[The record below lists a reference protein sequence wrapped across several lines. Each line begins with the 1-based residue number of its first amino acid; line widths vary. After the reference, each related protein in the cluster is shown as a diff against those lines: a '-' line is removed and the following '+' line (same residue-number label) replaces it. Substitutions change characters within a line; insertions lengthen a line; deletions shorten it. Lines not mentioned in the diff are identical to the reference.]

1 MGARP
6 LSGESS
12 IRTSWLASGL
22 LQARKRLWVRQL
34 VHSPEGLV
42 GVVLLAI
49 MVVLAAL
56 GSWIVPYDPLE
67 VSFTDKLQR
76 PSVQHLFGTDE
87 AGRDIFSRVI
97 TGTRISLAAALV
109 VIVLATAVGV
119 PVGLMSGYLG
129 GRTDHVAMRITDMF
143 VGFPALILAIA
154 VAAAIGP
161 GLTHGMIAVSVVW
174 WPGYARLMRGE
185 VLALRS
191 RLYVEAARA
200 LGVTDARIV
209 FRHILPNTLTPL
221 IVKMTSDVGY
231 AILYIAS
238 LGFIGLGAP
247 PPMPEWGTMIA
258 ESRSYLLGY
267 WWYPTFPGVVLSLAV
282 IAFNLSGDAMQA
294 AMNPALADLS

>member
-1 MGARP
+1 MLRGW
-6 LSGESS
+6 EH
-12 IRTSWLASGL
+12 
-22 LQARKRLWVRQL
+22 LWVRRLAQ
-34 VHSPEGLV
+34 SPEGLV
-42 GVVLLAI
+42 GVGLLVI
-49 MVVLAAL
+49 MLVLAVF
-56 GSWIVPYDPLE
+56 GSRIVPYDPLE
-67 VSFTDKLQR
+67 ISFTDKLQR
-76 PSVQHLFGTDE
+76 PSVQHWFGTDE
-87 AGRDIFSRVI
+87 AGRDVFSRVI
-97 TGTRISLAAALV
+97 VGTRISLVAALV
-109 VIVLATAVGV
+109 VILLATAIGV

-129 GRTDHVAMRITDMF
+129 GWTDHVAMRITDMF

-258 ESRSYLLGY
+258 DARSYLLGY
-267 WWYPTFPGVVLSLAV
+267 WWYPTFPGVALSLAV
-282 IAFNLSGDAMQA
+282 IAFNLSGDALQA
-294 AMNPALADLS
+294 AVNPAMADQS

>member
-1 MGARP
+1 LRRG
-6 LSGESS
+6 
-12 IRTSWLASGL
+12 
-22 LQARKRLWVRQL
+22 RKRLWIRRL

-49 MVVLAAL
+49 MILLTVL
-56 GSWIVPYDPLE
+56 GPRVVPYDPQE
-67 VSFTDKLQR
+67 ISFTDKLQH
-76 PSVQHLFGTDE
+76 PSTHHWFGTDE
-87 AGRDIFSRVI
+87 AGRDMFSRVI
-97 TGTRISLAAALV
+97 IGTRISLVAAMV
-109 VIVLATAVGV
+109 VIVLATAIGV

-129 GRTDHVAMRITDMF
+129 GWTDHVGMRITDMF

-161 GLTHGMIAVSVVW
+161 GLTNGMIAVSVVW

-200 LGVTDARIV
+200 LGVSDTRIIV
-209 FRHILPNTLTPL
+209 RHILPNTLTPL

-247 PPMPEWGTMIA
+247 PPLPEWGTMIA
-258 ESRSYLLGY
+258 DSRSYLLDY
-267 WWYPTFPGVVLSLAV
+267 WWYPTFPGVALSLAV
-282 IAFNLSGDAMQA
+282 IAFNLSGDALQA
-294 AMNPALADLS
+294 AVNPAMAEAP